1 MTALTLYFDGLCGPV
16 NPGGIACY
24 GWLLLQ
30 DGKEIA
36 QGNGVEARGPKATNN
51 MAEWSALLYGLRA
64 AAALR
69 PERLEIRGDSLL
81 VINQLTGGW
90 RMNAV
95 HLLPYRNRCLDL
107 LRGCQWQA
115 RWVPREENVAA
126 DALSRLADEEE
137 SRLAARNA
145 ASRETTNTDAFG
157 GVAAQKIAPGVTKR
171 DEKRLKHKPAK
182 SIDGAVS

>member
-1 MTALTLYFDGLCGPV
+1 
-16 NPGGIACY
+16 
-24 GWLLLQ
+24 
-30 DGKEIA
+30 
-36 QGNGVEARGPKATNN
+36 
-51 MAEWSALLYGLRA
+51 
-64 AAALR
+64 
-69 PERLEIRGDSLL
+69 
-81 VINQLTGGW
+81 VINQLTESW
-90 RMNAV
+90 QINAV
-95 HLLPYRNRCLDL
+95 HLLPYRDRCLDL

-137 SRLAARNA
+137 SRLAARDA